1 MALVAVVT
9 YRSGL
14 LLRQWTPS
22 FNLLLSPA
30 DNAVRLALVGLC
42 VLWGW
47 RLGPGPAALGW
58 ETADLGSRLA
68 WGLLAGLILTALLTW
83 AGRAVERRWGPGVYS
98 TRLMQCILPI
108 NDREWIGVT
117 LALLPAA
124 ALEELLFRSLPLGG
138 LTWLAS
144 PWLLLWPLGLL
155 FGLLHWPQGAWGV
168 AGTTLAAITLS
179 LLFLATDSIWPPLA
193 AHYVLNVLQVVIAR
207 RMGLKPQRLHQA
219 LDGVLLRRHIHA
231 QPQIARR
238 GCRDRADAGDERIAV
253 AHPRGQGDEV
263 ANRGRAGKGDDIH
276 SGSQA
281 LEHGL

>member
-14 LLRQWTPS
+14 LLRRWTPS

-83 AGRAVERRWGPGVYS
+83 AGRIVERRWGPEVYS

-108 NDREWIGVT
+108 NDRERIGVA

-138 LTWLAS
+138 LMWLAS
-144 PWLLLWPLGLL
+144 P
-155 FGLLHWPQGAWGV
+155 
-168 AGTTLAAITLS
+168 
-179 LLFLATDSIWPPLA
+179 
-193 AHYVLNVLQVVIAR
+193 
-207 RMGLKPQRLHQA
+207 
-219 LDGVLLRRHIHA
+219 
-231 QPQIARR
+231 
-238 GCRDRADAGDERIAV
+238 
-253 AHPRGQGDEV
+253 
-263 ANRGRAGKGDDIH
+263 
-276 SGSQA
+276 
-281 LEHGL
+281 